1 MIKLIHATCLI
12 AYSENINDFPEYIGN
27 TNSTE
32 APPVAR
38 FTDATNH
45 EYVLI
50 KPLGDVIPESI
61 L

>member
-1 MIKLIHATCLI
+1 MHVACII
-12 AYSENINDFPEYIGN
+12 AYVENVNGFPEYIGN

-32 APPVAR
+32 APPVVR